1 MTDHV
6 PTPASYEGAW
16 PESPL
21 TEPDRQQLRTTLRQL
36 RRGRLDECELTLDIH
51 PAIPKLELSYTAV
64 DAGLALDVYVLEDAL
79 DIAIIANERCDP
91 DGLVT
96 LNDDPHFLRD
106 LGECWHHLEADF
118 ITQLVTVLD
127 LSTAVADLGTH
138 TVAPVGLQ
146 CTTAR
151 TGALACFASIFFG
164 PSDADATDKSV

>member
-6 PTPASYEGAW
+6 PPPVAYMGKW

-21 TEPDRQQLRTTLRQL
+21 TERDRQQFCTAVRQL
-36 RRGRLDECELTLDIH
+36 RRGRLDECELTLDIP
-51 PAIPKLELSYTAV
+51 PAIPKLELSYAAV
-64 DAGLALDVYVLEDAL
+64 DAGLALDVYVMEDAL

-96 LNDDPHFLRD
+96 LNSDPHFLRD
-106 LGECWHHLEADF
+106 LGACWDHLEADL
-118 ITQLVTVLD
+118 ITQLVTILD
-127 LSTAVADLGTH
+127 LPTVEADLGTY
-138 TVAPVGLQ
+138 TVAPVGLR

-164 PSDADATDKSV
+164 PSNADATDKPV